1 MGKSL
6 NSLVR
11 MQSWRVDERRREL
24 SSARAALDRVL
35 QLRRELEEELT
46 REQKVAGES
55 PNLAGF
61 HYDNYAEAVI
71 LRRERFSRGENAK
84 GCRYGSRQPNAVLH
98 RLEKIRGSRSP
109 DLGTRT
115 QGSREKGTS
124 GRNRCPNESRK
135 GWSNPNNLA
144 DCLIERLKM
153 VRSLAVGYRRRR
165 NRVLEHSSITLGH
178 IRRRRNNSGIL
189 SV

>member
-71 LRRERFSRGENAK
+71 LRRERLAEAVAETRKVVDMARDNLMRSFTDLKKYEEAETLILERELK
-84 GCRYGSRQPNAVLH
+84 EVEKKEQAVLD
-98 RLEKIRGSRSP
+98 EI
-109 DLGTRT
+109 GTRT
-115 QGSREKGTS
+115 KAGKAGEQSEQ
-124 GRNRCPNESRK
+124 
-135 GWSNPNNLA
+135 
-144 DCLIERLKM
+144 
-153 VRSLAVGYRRRR
+153 
-165 NRVLEHSSITLGH
+165 LG
-178 IRRRRNNSGIL
+178 
-189 SV
+189 